1 MTIKVGING
10 FGRIGRQVFRA
21 LKERHG
27 DDIDIVAF
35 NDLGD
40 LETMAHLFRYDSNY
54 GAYPGTVVVQNGSL
68 VVDGDVVK
76 ALSERDPAAIP
87 WGDLGVEVVV
97 ESTGLFRDREKA
109 GLHLKGGAKRVII
122 SAPSKGDVDATFVLG
137 VNHHKYDPDQ
147 HFVVS
152 NASCTTNC
160 LAPAAKV
167 LHDSFGI
174 KDGVMTTIHAYTAD
188 QRLLDAPHSDLRRA
202 RNAATNIIPTSTGAA
217 QAVAKVIPELKG
229 KFIGI
234 ALRVPVPV
242 GSVTDF
248 VAELER
254 DASTEEIHDAF
265 EEAAAGP
272 LKGILQFSHEPLVS
286 SDIVGNPHS
295 SIVDAENTMS
305 FSGNKVKLLTWYDN
319 EWGYSCRTAD
329 LVKLM
334 GTV

>member
-21 LKERHG
+21 LKERYG

-137 VNHHKYDPDQ
+137 VNHDKYDPDQ

-286 SDIVGNPHS
+286 SDIVSNPHS

>member
-1 MTIKVGING
+1 
-10 FGRIGRQVFRA
+10 
-21 LKERHG
+21 
-27 DDIDIVAF
+27 
-35 NDLGD
+35 
-40 LETMAHLFRYDSNY
+40 
-54 GAYPGTVVVQNGSL
+54 
-68 VVDGDVVK
+68 VDGDVVK

-137 VNHHKYDPDQ
+137 VNHDKYDPDQ

-286 SDIVGNPHS
+286 SDIVSNPHS

>member
-1 MTIKVGING
+1 
-10 FGRIGRQVFRA
+10 
-21 LKERHG
+21 
-27 DDIDIVAF
+27 
-35 NDLGD
+35 
-40 LETMAHLFRYDSNY
+40 
-54 GAYPGTVVVQNGSL
+54 VVQNGSL